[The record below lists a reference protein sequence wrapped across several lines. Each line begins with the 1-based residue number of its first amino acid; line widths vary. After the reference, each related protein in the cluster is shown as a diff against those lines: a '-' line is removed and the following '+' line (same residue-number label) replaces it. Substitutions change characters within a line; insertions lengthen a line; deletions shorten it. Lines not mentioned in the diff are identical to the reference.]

1 MIMLVSIISESNVKR
16 AKEQSLIEQKC
27 MHSVVFD
34 HLINRNVGN
43 I

>member
-1 MIMLVSIISESNVKR
+1 MLVSIISESNVKR

-27 MHSVVFD
+27 MHSVFD